1 MGDLR
6 AVAVGWQIIP
16 SQHLKIDL
24 DDASNLDEMSA
35 ILSSTQ
41 VNMILTIVRL
51 NLTYIEETVTQL
63 VNGEFSC
70 FD

>member
-24 DDASNLDEMSA
+24 DDANNLDEMSA

>member
-51 NLTYIEETVTQL
+51 NLTYFEETVTQL